1 MEQFTGFPG
10 EAQKTPIPNIFFSLI
25 LPQIHDLAELKVVLH
40 VFWALFAK
48 KGYPRYVTLRE
59 LAGDK
64 TLMSGL
70 REAGPDGPEA
80 LERGLKGAVDRGVLI
95 TTELQSDSLGHS
107 LYFLNT
113 ESDRRARE
121 KIRSGEIDL
130 GALPVPEPYA
140 EEPRPNIFA
149 LYEDNVGHRTPLVS
163 DMLKEAEKS
172 YPESWIIEAIG
183 ESVRNGV
190 PRWSYI
196 EAILRK
202 WKAEGKTV
210 GETGRHSKEGED
222 TGKYFRGRYGHLVKG
237 KPS

>member
-1 MEQFTGFPG
+1 MAEFTGFPDA
-10 EAQKTPIPNIFFSLI
+10 AQKTPIPNIFFSSI
-25 LPQIHDLAELKVVLH
+25 LPQIHDLAELKVALH
-40 VFWALFAK
+40 VFWALFGK

-70 REAGPDGPEA
+70 GGTGGDGQEA

-95 TTELQSDSLGHS
+95 ATELQSEGRGHS

-121 KIRSGEIDL
+121 RIRNGEIDL
-130 GALPVPEPYA
+130 GALPVPEPYS

-149 LYEDNVGHRTPLVS
+149 LYEDNIGHLTPLVAE
-163 DMLKEAEKS
+163 MLKEAERS

-202 WKAEGKTV
+202 WKAEGKAV

-222 TGKYFRGRYGHLVKG
+222 TERYFRGRYGHLVKRRL
-237 KPS
+237 S

>member
-1 MEQFTGFPG
+1 MAEFTGFPDG
-10 EAQKTPIPNIFFSLI
+10 AQKTPIPNIFFSSI
-25 LPQIHDLAELKVVLH
+25 LPQIHDLTELKVTLH
-40 VFWALFAK
+40 VFWALFGK
-48 KGYPRYVTLRE
+48 KGYLRYVTLRE
-59 LAGDK
+59 LASDK

-70 REAGPDGPEA
+70 VGAGGDGQEA
-80 LERGLKGAVDRGVLI
+80 LERGLKGAVARGVLI
-95 TTELQSDSLGHS
+95 TTKLQSKGQDHS

-121 KIRSGEIDL
+121 RIRNGEIDL
-130 GALPVPEPYA
+130 GALPVPEPYS

-149 LYEDNVGHRTPLVS
+149 LYEDNVGHLTPLVS
-163 DMLKEAEKS
+163 EMLKEAEKS
-172 YPESWIIEAIG
+172 YPETWIIEAIG

-190 PRWSYI
+190 PKWSYI

-202 WKAEGKTV
+202 WRAEGKAV